1 MQMVIYTRLIQSIR
15 VLSECDYI
23 SVDCYSIF
31 ATTSIFHFPEQCGDP
46 SAHLFYHDRT
56 LMA

>member
-23 SVDCYSIF
+23 SIVDCYSVS
-31 ATTSIFHFPEQCGDP
+31 ATTSIFHFPE
-46 SAHLFYHDRT
+46 
-56 LMA
+56 